1 MKFDYE
7 IVWYALAEE
16 KLLNQARYVLTQSQN
31 VIIAENFYDSIKSE
45 VEKLSFTADVYRLRN
60 KKFIFNGKNGLN
72 SVVFQFVFFVYF
84 MLFRVKNRQF
94 YVQIW

>member
-31 VIIAENFYDSIKSE
+31 FIIAENFYDSIKGE

-60 KKFIFNGKNGLN
+60 KKEISILNGKYQVKFLIGHKN
-72 SVVFQFVFFVYF
+72 VYIVDF
-84 MLFRVKNRQF
+84 KSAKQRS
-94 YVQIW
+94 Y

>member
-60 KKFIFNGKNGLN
+60 KKEISILNGK
-72 SVVFQFVFFVYF
+72 YK
-84 MLFRVKNRQF
+84 VKFLIGHKKRLYLRF
-94 YVQIW
+94 

>member
-31 VIIAENFYDSIKSE
+31 VIIAENFYDSIKGE

-60 KKFIFNGKNGLN
+60 
-72 SVVFQFVFFVYF
+72 
-84 MLFRVKNRQF
+84 
-94 YVQIW
+94 